1 MTRPI
6 RIEYAGALHH
16 ITSRGDRQED
26 IYIDDVGRSNFLTLL
41 AQVSKDYKIAA
52 DFEILFRIIEQ
63 HKIKTVYLPKVL
75 VKMRLGST
83 TNKNMAN
90 VATQNKE
97 IFSMLRRYY
106 TNFSV
111 IRFVMSKALNRTAQF
126 YYGYKFRFFGQ

>member
-6 RIEYAGALHH
+6 RIEYAGALYHV
-16 ITSRGDRQED
+16 TSRGDRQED
-26 IYIDDVGRSNFLTLL
+26 IYIDDVDRSNFLTLL

-63 HKIKTVYLPKVL
+63 HKIKTVYLSKVL
-75 VKMRLGST
+75 VKMRLGGT

-97 IFSMLRRYY
+97 IFSISRRYHAD
-106 TNFSV
+106 FSV
-111 IRFVMSKALNRTAQF
+111 IRFVVSKALNRTAQL

>member
-63 HKIKTVYLPKVL
+63 HKIKMAYLQKVL
-75 VKMRLGST
+75 IKMRLGGT
-83 TNKNMAN
+83 TNKSMAN

-97 IFSMLRRYY
+97 FFLFYFATTQIFR
-106 TNFSV
+106 
-111 IRFVMSKALNRTAQF
+111 
-126 YYGYKFRFFGQ
+126 

>member
-6 RIEYAGALHH
+6 IIEYAWALCHV
-16 ITSRGDRQED
+16 TSRGDRQED
-26 IYIDDVGRSNFLTLL
+26 IYIDDVDHSNFLKLL

>member
-6 RIEYAGALHH
+6 IIEYAWALCHV
-16 ITSRGDRQED
+16 TSRGDCQED
-26 IYIDDVGRSNFLTLL
+26 IYIDDADHSSFLKLL